1 MSGNRS
7 FLPFVEPILKWAE
20 PGDYL
25 YLVPH
30 DVLHYLPLHTLK
42 VEGGY
47 LIERNPVLY
56 TPSASVLKY
65 CQAKRKGR
73 ERKHILVLGDSDV
86 GERPLTARMFEALEV
101 ADIFGANHILVK
113 QSEDHW

>member
-1 MSGNRS
+1 MASCIWRIYCS
-7 FLPFVEPILKWAE
+7 IKKDWSES

-30 DVLHYLPLHTLK
+30 DALHYLPWHALK
-42 VEGGY
+42 LEDQY
-47 LIERNPVLY
+47 LIERNPVIY

-73 ERKHILVLGDSDV
+73 RDRALVFGDLHGDLS
-86 GERPLTARMFEALEV
+86 
-101 ADIFGANHILVK
+101 
-113 QSEDHW
+113 